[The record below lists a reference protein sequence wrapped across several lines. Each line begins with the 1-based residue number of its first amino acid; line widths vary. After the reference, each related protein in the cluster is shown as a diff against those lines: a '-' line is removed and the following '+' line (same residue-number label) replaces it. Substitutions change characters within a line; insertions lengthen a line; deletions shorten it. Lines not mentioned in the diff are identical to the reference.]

1 MLLRRRR
8 VIRCVLGTIVL
19 LSPSVAASQR
29 ATEGT
34 PPIPAFEKTDTMI
47 AMRDGVRLHTNY
59 FVPKGFAGNLPIIMI
74 RTPYGIEGGERSF
87 AGAYAELARD
97 GYIFVHQDIRGR
109 FKSEGQFVMLRKM
122 RDKKDPKAVAAY
134 LVTKE
139 RYKDFTIRAEFWV
152 SNDANSGIFIRCED
166 PKKPGAKTCY
176 ECNIYDTRP
185 DPSYG
190 TGAIVYHAE
199 VNPMPKAG
207 GKWST
212 MEIAAKGRDLSI
224 MFDGKQTS
232 SVRSGVHTEGPIALQ
247 FGEGVVKFRK
257 VAIKPL

>member
-1 MLLRRRR
+1 MTRWATLAIGFLAFCSFP
-8 VIRCVLGTIVL
+8 VTGPAQAQSGEGWITLFDGKDLDHWQGDGNANFAIDDGSIV
-19 LSPSVAASQR
+19 A
-29 ATEGT
+29 
-34 PPIPAFEKTDTMI
+34 K
-47 AMRDGVRLHTNY
+47 
-59 FVPKGFAGNLPIIMI
+59 
-74 RTPYGIEGGERSF
+74 
-87 AGAYAELARD
+87 
-97 GYIFVHQDIRGR
+97 
-109 FKSEGQFVMLRKM
+109 
-122 RDKKDPKAVAAY
+122 DKKDAKATAF
-134 LVTKE
+134 LISKE
-139 RYKDFTIRAEFWV
+139 KYKDFQIYAEFWV

-212 MEIAAKGRDLSI
+212 MEISAKGRDLSVK
-224 MFDGKQTS
+224 FDGKETAH
-232 SVRSGVHTEGPIALQ
+232 VRNGEHTEGPFALQ
-247 FGEGVVKFRK
+247 FGEGTVKFRK